1 MPQAVLWAQWEGG
14 GQQHC
19 AYFCLCRFFSRL
31 DFEACLIGSGDS
43 TDRIESIHAFVR
55 AFPIQRDAFSVF
67 AGCCQTGAPSSKRA
81 NLTSYSN
88 ETLHQRDGVC
98 L

>member
-1 MPQAVLWAQWEGG
+1 MPQAVFREQRDRGG
-14 GQQHC
+14 SNT
-19 AYFCLCRFFSRL
+19 ALIFALAFFSRL
-31 DFEACLIGSGDS
+31 DFEACLIGPGDS

-88 ETLHQRDGVC
+88 ETLRQRDGVR